1 MDDAAS
7 RLFVIDLT
15 YVVDLDR
22 IDAQIPGHVR
32 YLDQGY
38 EDGVFLMS
46 GRKNPRTGGIILA
59 QDVSRDAI
67 IARTQ
72 QDPFIEMGLASM
84 RVTEFHP
91 SKSRVSF

>member
-15 YVVDLDR
+15 YVVDLDQV
-22 IDAQIPGHVR
+22 DAQIPDHVR

-46 GRKNPRTGGIILA
+46 GRKHPRTGGIILA

-67 IARTQ
+67 IARARH
-72 QDPFIEMGLASM
+72 DPFIEIGLASM
-84 RVTEFHP
+84 SVTEFHP

>member
-15 YVVDLDR
+15 YVVDLDQV
-22 IDAQIPGHVR
+22 DAQIPDHVR

-46 GRKNPRTGGIILA
+46 GRKHPRTGGIILA

-67 IARTQ
+67 IARARH
-72 QDPFIEMGLASM
+72 DPFIEIGLASM
-84 RVTEFHP
+84 SVTEFHP
-91 SKSRVSF
+91 NKSRVSF